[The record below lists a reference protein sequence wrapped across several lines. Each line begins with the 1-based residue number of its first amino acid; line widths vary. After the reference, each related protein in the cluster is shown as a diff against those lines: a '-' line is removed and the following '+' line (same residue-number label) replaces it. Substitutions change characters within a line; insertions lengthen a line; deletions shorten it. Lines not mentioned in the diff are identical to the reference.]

1 MRSKQSKNSNSE
13 QSVKD
18 FSTAGLVGTIDL
30 NCDMGEGMDNDEA
43 IMPYISS
50 ANIACGYHAG
60 NADIIRQTIQ
70 LAQKHDVS
78 IGAHPSFFDK
88 ENFGRKEID
97 LSPGEI
103 YELVRQQLI
112 LFDEIASDLAV
123 QVQHV
128 KPHGA
133 LYNMSAKNISIAK
146 AIANAVKDHNAHFIL
161 YGLSGSHSTREAKAI
176 GLTTASEVFADRTYQ
191 DDGNLTS
198 RSQSNA
204 LIEDTDKA
212 IQQVLQ
218 IVKKGTV
225 TTVSKKIIPIAGET
239 ICLHGDGKHAIEF
252 AKQIHEVLK
261 KEGIKIQ
268 AIAK

>member
-133 LYNMSAKNISIAK
+133 LYNMSAKNISIAR
-146 AIANAVKDHNAHFIL
+146 AIANAVKDHNTHFIL
-161 YGLSGSHSTREAKAI
+161 YG
-176 GLTTASEVFADRTYQ
+176 F
-191 DDGNLTS
+191 
-198 RSQSNA
+198 
-204 LIEDTDKA
+204 
-212 IQQVLQ
+212 
-218 IVKKGTV
+218 
-225 TTVSKKIIPIAGET
+225 
-239 ICLHGDGKHAIEF
+239 
-252 AKQIHEVLK
+252 
-261 KEGIKIQ
+261 
-268 AIAK
+268 